1 MRPARQIFKL
11 LTSSRQAKG
20 LLKRVAQNKQLTS
33 VLQANLPSPLAEF
46 CQAGELSNN
55 RLTIITAS
63 PVWAAKLRYLLPSLL
78 RQLQNH
84 KSFSQVTD
92 INIKISNTMT
102 HKDSQ
107 PKPRKMA
114 TMSQQ
119 SASVIQQTA
128 ETIEDKALRES
139 LLRLSRHGKK
149 PGNPE

>member
-1 MRPARQIFKL
+1 
-11 LTSSRQAKG
+11 
-20 LLKRVAQNKQLTS
+20 
-33 VLQANLPSPLAEF
+33 
-46 CQAGELSNN
+46 
-55 RLTIITAS
+55 
-63 PVWAAKLRYLLPSLL
+63 
-78 RQLQNH
+78 
-84 KSFSQVTD
+84 
-92 INIKISNTMT
+92 MT